1 MCDGVSSRS
10 SWNSC
15 KEKVSAGGM
24 SLGRLDVRKVFI
36 VDALNVVSVSFQ
48 TVILSA
54 YINIKLSPNHNLTS
68 ARPPSFSFCTLPKR
82 LRS

>member
-10 SWNSC
+10 WWNSC
-15 KEKVSAGGM
+15 EEKVSAGGM
-24 SLGRLDVRKVFI
+24 SLGRLDVRKVLI
-36 VDALNVVSVSFQ
+36 VDVLDVVRVSFQ

-54 YINIKLSPNHNLTS
+54 YINIELSPNRNLTS
-68 ARPPSFSFCTLPKR
+68 ARPPSFSFCRLPKR